1 MRVILTTIAF
11 VIMTTSAFACS
22 HLSQASRINPT
33 ELSDYQK
40 CWLDEHR
47 ADKPNGV
54 LGSLFYVKVNGD
66 YISMPVK
73 ELVKRGEDKSVD
85 YVTLKVNEKIQK
97 DLIEEAKAEL
107 QRIRS
112 SLSKLYALAIV
123 AGVTE
128 ELKLEVIRL
137 IESEE
142 ELVNALGDAK

>member
-1 MRVILTTIAF
+1 MRVILTILF
-11 VIMTTSAFACS
+11 VFMTTSAFACD
-22 HLSQASRINPT
+22 HLSQANRINPT

-54 LGSLFYVKVNGD
+54 LGSLFYVKIDGD
-66 YISMPVK
+66 YVSVPVK

-85 YVTLKVNEKIQK
+85 YITLKINEKIQE
-97 DLIEEAKAEL
+97 DLIEEARTEL

-128 ELKLEVIRL
+128 ELKLEVISL
-137 IESEE
+137 IEAEE